1 MEKGYLVIQTTT
13 TGMVFPVV
21 DSAVDV
27 RNGEQEY
34 SFITDR
40 SGKTQTIEIEAP
52 DPIFSTEQSDEDS
65 YTSLDVTVTK
75 DGYYTIIVRNVQV
88 FPKETS
94 LLYVNMIPLPENETD
109 KTLEYFSN
117 SQNL

>member
-13 TGMVFPVV
+13 TDMIFPIV
-21 DSAVDV
+21 DSDV
-27 RNGEQEY
+27 FVKNGTEE
-34 SFITDR
+34 FNLKTDR
-40 SGKTQTIEIEAP
+40 SGKTETITVNTP
-52 DPIFSTEQSDEDS
+52 DAVFSTEQSDELS

-75 DGYYTIIVRNVQV
+75 SGYYTIIVKNVQV
-88 FPKETS
+88 FAKETS

-109 KTLEYFSN
+109 MTLEYFSN